1 MKAKREF
8 KLTEFEPPTR
18 IRWTEVSKN
27 LVSAPEG
34 TYDLAPEVRKEIERL
49 RDRNVADTR
58 SHVPDQHRAS
68 MASLRKR
75 NMVAAGREP
84 TTCATRSPS
93 LRPSWPSPM
102 ATGASGNE
110 L

>member
-1 MKAKREF
+1 VKAKREF

-68 MASLRKR
+68 MASLRQR
-75 NMVAAGREP
+75 NMLLLAENQRPARPGRR
-84 TTCATRSPS
+84 A
-93 LRPSWPSPM
+93 
-102 ATGASGNE
+102 
-110 L
+110 